1 MSLLGSSLKKLCIS
15 KWSHMRYYIDGKDE
29 DEDKA
34 ATLSSMLPE
43 VENIVKSHMPHAY
56 TVQWS
61 TTLYLHL
68 FNFPHYQYLLI
79 SNDGNISFVLSHHSQ
94 KHLFCFVTSHV
105 KNLEYFLEIFLE
117 YVWLTNIRAIYFYLA
132 VVFKSELLKNNY

>member
-1 MSLLGSSLKKLCIS
+1 
-15 KWSHMRYYIDGKDE
+15 MRYYIDGKDE

-34 ATLSSMLPE
+34 ATLSSMLPK

-56 TVQWS
+56 TVHWS

-79 SNDGNISFVLSHHSQ
+79 SNDGNISFVLTHHSQ
-94 KHLFCFVTSHV
+94 KTSLLFCHITR
-105 KNLEYFLEIFLE
+105 KNLEYFLKIFLE
-117 YVWLTNIRAIYFYLA
+117 YVWLTNIRVIYFYLA
-132 VVFKSELLKNNY
+132 VVFKSELLKNNYRWWDK